1 MYRKIGVYVDKTF
14 LDKNDYSSDMVCV
27 ERSGRILREESEKL
41 IQFIQERRMFYKCV
55 GRLIGLS
62 IINRQPLSTS
72 FPLLFFKQLLEIPF
86 EFDDLKDIDL
96 QVYKSLIRLKQQDKD
111 EFVTNEKSVNVI
123 PFAPIPFKGLE
134 SMEGAKD
141 VYKKVQE
148 SFPDAELIDIKFKE
162 NE

>member
-1 MYRKIGVYVDKTF
+1 MLKHGYRLIHLILLAQYGQFHIVTLQYMYRKIGVYVDKTF
-14 LDKNDYSSDMVCV
+14 DKNDYSSDMVCV
-27 ERSGRILREESEKL
+27 ERSGRILREETVKL

-123 PFAPIPFKGLE
+123 PLHQFH
-134 SMEGAKD
+134 
-141 VYKKVQE
+141 
-148 SFPDAELIDIKFKE
+148 
-162 NE
+162 

>member
-27 ERSGRILREESEKL
+27 ERSGRILREETVKL

-96 QVYKSLIRLKQQDKD
+96 QVYKSLIRLKQQDKR
-111 EFVTNEKSVNVI
+111 
-123 PFAPIPFKGLE
+123 
-134 SMEGAKD
+134 
-141 VYKKVQE
+141 
-148 SFPDAELIDIKFKE
+148 
-162 NE
+162 